1 MAPFRP
7 RLPGFGLR
15 SRVVAWLRVLLP
27 LAALALL
34 ATLFMWSDRPDPESA
49 IPYAEGDAGGL
60 DGPPRITAPTWAGVT
75 PDGAQV
81 SLSAASA
88 SPDAANGSTVA
99 DMLLDWT
106 GPGGLEARAT
116 APEAIMDGETITL
129 GGGVAVTLSSGWSL
143 AAQTLS
149 AARDRSDIT
158 AAGGVE
164 VEAPFGRVTAEQA
177 RLHRPD
183 SAAGSGEVLDFT
195 GGVRLIYQ
203 P

>member
-34 ATLFMWSDRPDPESA
+34 ATLFLWSDRPDPELA
-49 IPYAEGDAGGL
+49 IPYAEGDAGVV

-75 PDGAQV
+75 RDGARV

-88 SPDAANGSTVA
+88 SPDAASGSSVA
-99 DMLLDWT
+99 DMRLDWT
-106 GPGGLEARAT
+106 GPDGLQARAT
-116 APEAIMDGETITL
+116 APEAVMDATAITL
-129 GGGVAVTLSSGWSL
+129 GGGVAVSLSSGWSL
-143 AAQTLS
+143 LARTLS

-164 VEAPFGRVTAEQA
+164 VEAPFGHITAEQA
-177 RLHRPD
+177 RLHHPEG
-183 SAAGSGEVLDFT
+183 ATGGGEVLDFT

>member
-7 RLPGFGLR
+7 RLPGLGLR

-34 ATLFMWSDRPDPESA
+34 STLFMWSGRPDPESA
-49 IPYAEGDAGGL
+49 IPFAEGDAESL
-60 DGPPRITAPTWAGVT
+60 DGPPHITAPTWSGVT

-81 SLSAASA
+81 SLSASSA
-88 SPDAANGSTVA
+88 RPGGADGSTLA
-99 DMLLDWT
+99 GMHLDWA
-106 GPGGLEARAT
+106 GAGGLEAEAT
-116 APEAIMDGETITL
+116 APEAAMTREAITL
-129 GGGVAVTLSSGWSL
+129 EGGVAVTLSSGWSL
-143 AAQTLS
+143 AAPRLS
-149 AARDRSDIT
+149 AARDRSEIV
-158 AAGGVE
+158 AGGGVE
-164 VEAPFGRVTAEQA
+164 VEAPFGRITAGQA

-183 SAAGSGEVLDFT
+183 PAETGGEVLDFT